1 MSQYL
6 GSERARIEQA
16 QRREAFR
23 QNSQSS
29 AFRKLMSGT
38 PSYKKVYS
46 EFRMRR
52 LAPFAVLFHFFSI
65 LFFISWIVSNSK
77 TEVDRFAIG
86 METNHMTKIKVPEDK
101 TLYWFDLTQ
110 NFSSTPV
117 PLYSELEVEIL
128 DENYDHVYSVYKD
141 LWQERHSDGE
151 GGSQVYSDTRIQ
163 FEVELPKAGE
173 YYVRI
178 FSYNKNYGS
187 IIGTVAKHNSGGL
200 YFGFFAILF
209 GTISVIFI
217 FGAESWGSPFTM
229 IGALSKI
236 KDIRKNRL
244 FLIFF
249 VTFCVIYSA
258 SLIIAI
264 THYGYA
270 AGGDKTVLPSFF
282 HLKHSV
288 IYLG

>member
-1 MSQYL
+1 MSQHL
-6 GSERARIEQA
+6 GSERARIEQV

-23 QNSQSS
+23 RNSQLNS
-29 AFRKLMSGT
+29 FREMVGFSNRNNKG
-38 PSYKKVYS
+38 YS

-52 LAPFAVLFHFFSI
+52 LAPFALTTHFFAI
-65 LFFISWIVSNSK
+65 LFAISWWISNSK
-77 TEVDRFAIG
+77 TVVDRFAIG
-86 METNHMTKIKVPEDK
+86 MESSHMNKISVPKDK
-101 TLYWFDLTQ
+101 SLYWFDLTQ
-110 NFSSTPV
+110 NFSSTV

-141 LWQERHSDGE
+141 LWQELHSDGD

-163 FEVELPKAGE
+163 FEVELPKAGD

-187 IIGTVAKHNSGGL
+187 VIGTVAKHNSGGL

-209 GTISVIFI
+209 GALSLTFLL
-217 FGAESWGSPFTM
+217 GAPHWGSPSMMFR
-229 IGALSKI
+229 ALSKI

-244 FLIFF
+244 FLIFM
-249 VTFCVIYSA
+249 VSFCVIYVI

-270 AGGDKTVLPSFF
+270 AGGDKTMLPSFF
-282 HLKHSV
+282 HLKHNV

>member
-23 QNSQSS
+23 QNSQSN
-29 AFRKLMSGT
+29 AFRKWMSSTAKSKSG
-38 PSYKKVYS
+38 YS

-52 LAPFAVLFHFFSI
+52 LAPFALLFHFFSI

-77 TEVDRFAIG
+77 TVVDRFAIG
-86 METNHMTKIKVPEDK
+86 METSHMTKIAVPEDK
-101 TLYWFDLTQ
+101 ALYWFDLTQ
-110 NFSSTPV
+110 NFSNAQP
-117 PLYSELEVEIL
+117 PIYSELEVEIL

-163 FEVELPKAGE
+163 FEVELPKAGD

-187 IIGTVAKHNSGGL
+187 IIGTISKHNSGGL

-209 GTISVIFI
+209 GTISVIFF
-217 FGAESWGSPFTM
+217 FGAEAWGSPFTM
-229 IGALSKI
+229 YRALSKI
-236 KDIRKNRL
+236 KNIRKNRL
-244 FLIFF
+244 FFIFLT
-249 VTFCVIYSA
+249 TFCVIYVI
-258 SLIIAI
+258 SLIVAI

-270 AGGDKTVLPSFF
+270 AGGDKTILPSFF

>member
-23 QNSQSS
+23 QNSQSN
-29 AFRKLMSGT
+29 AFRKWMSSTAKSTSG
-38 PSYKKVYS
+38 YS

-52 LAPFAVLFHFFSI
+52 LAPFALLFHFFSI

-86 METNHMTKIKVPEDK
+86 METSHMTKIKVPEDK

-110 NFSSTPV
+110 SFSSEQP
-117 PLYSELEVEIL
+117 PLYSELEAEIL

-141 LWQERHSDGE
+141 LWQERHSNGE
-151 GGSQVYSDTRIQ
+151 GGSQLYWDTRVQ

-187 IIGTVAKHNSGGL
+187 VMGTVATHNSGGL

-209 GTISVIFI
+209 GTISVIFF
-217 FGAESWGSPFTM
+217 FGAEAWGSPFTM
-229 IGALSKI
+229 IRVLPKI

-244 FLIFF
+244 FFIFL
-249 VTFCVIYSA
+249 VTFCVIYSV

>member
-6 GSERARIEQA
+6 GSERARIEQT
-16 QRREAFR
+16 QRRDAFR
-23 QNSQSS
+23 RNSQLNS
-29 AFRKLMSGT
+29 FREMVGFTNRNNKG
-38 PSYKKVYS
+38 YS

-52 LAPFAVLFHFFSI
+52 LAPFAITTHFFAI

-77 TEVDRFAIG
+77 SVVDRFAIG
-86 METNHMTKIKVPEDK
+86 METSHMTKIKVPEDK

-110 NFSSTPV
+110 NFSSGQV
-117 PLYSELEVEIL
+117 PLYSEFEVEIL

-141 LWQERHSDGE
+141 LWQERHADDDGRAK
-151 GGSQVYSDTRIQ
+151 VYSDTRIE

-178 FSYNKNYGS
+178 FSYNNNYGS
-187 IIGTVAKHNSGGL
+187 VMGTVAIHNSGGL

-209 GTISVIFI
+209 GVFSVIFI
-217 FGAESWGSPFTM
+217 FGAEAWGSPFTM
-229 IGALSKI
+229 FRALPKI
-236 KDIRKNRL
+236 KDIRKNRRFFI
-244 FLIFF
+244 FL
-249 VTFCVIYSA
+249 VTFCVIYSV
-258 SLIIAI
+258 SLMIAI